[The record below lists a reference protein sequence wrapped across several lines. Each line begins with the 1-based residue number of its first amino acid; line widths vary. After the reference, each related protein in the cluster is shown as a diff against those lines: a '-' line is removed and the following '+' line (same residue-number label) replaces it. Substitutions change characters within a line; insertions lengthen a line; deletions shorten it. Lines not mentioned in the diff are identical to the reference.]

1 MARLGDICEILDS
14 KRVPITATERQPG
27 PYPYYGANGIQ
38 DYVADY
44 IFDDELVL
52 LAEDGGNFGSK
63 DKPIAYLV
71 SGKCWINNHAH
82 VLKPKEGLDV
92 NYLCYSLMFYDV
104 TGLVNGA
111 TRQKLTQADMRKMEI
126 PFPPLDEQRKIAAVL
141 DKVSDL
147 IAKRR
152 RQLEK
157 LDEMVKSRF
166 IEMFGNPKSNPNS
179 YPISQ
184 LSEHIKFLTSGS
196 RGWAQYC
203 VDNGSEWFI
212 TIKNVKDCR
221 ISIDNMQ
228 PINAPDNAEAKRTKV
243 QEGDLL
249 ISITADLGR
258 TGVVTKEIADHGAYI
273 NQHLTCIRLNKE
285 ILNPMYV
292 AFFMESP
299 AGKEQFE
306 SKNQSA
312 VKAGLNF
319 NSINSLR
326 LLVPPLE
333 LQNQFAAFV
342 AQTDKSKYR
351 QEKCI
356 GFFQCLSA
364 TNSAHGRSRG
374 INFFGFRAGRGKQ
387 LIFFFRSE
395 KAKIRHHNHSC
406 LMLFSRHW
414 KNPMHFS

>member
-1 MARLGDICEILDS
+1 MRFSDVLDIRNGRNQRQVENENGKYPIYGSGGVMGHADDFICDAETVVIGRKGSINNPIFVDEPFWNVDTAFGLVAHKEVLLPKYLYYFCVNFDFERLNTTVTIPSLTKANLLQIEI
-14 KRVPITATERQPG
+14 RVPDMD
-27 PYPYYGANGIQ
+27 IQ
-38 DYVADY
+38 QN
-44 IFDDELVL
+44 I
-52 LAEDGGNFGSK
+52 
-63 DKPIAYLV
+63 V
-71 SGKCWINNHAH
+71 S
-82 VLKPKEGLDV
+82 
-92 NYLCYSLMFYDV
+92 
-104 TGLVNGA
+104 
-111 TRQKLTQADMRKMEI
+111 
-126 PFPPLDEQRKIAAVL
+126 VL
-141 DKVSDL
+141 DKICYL
-147 IAKRR
+147 IEL
-152 RQLEK
+152 RQKELYN
-157 LDEMVKSRF
+157 LDQLVKSRF

-333 LQNQFAAFV
+333 LQNQFATFV
-342 AQTDKSKYR
+342 EQTDKSKYR

-356 GFFQCLSA
+356 GFFQCL
-364 TNSAHGRSRG
+364 
-374 INFFGFRAGRGKQ
+374 
-387 LIFFFRSE
+387 E
-395 KAKIRHHNHSC
+395 KSIRQEW
-406 LMLFSRHW
+406 L
-414 KNPMHFS
+414 